1 MKIDQ
6 KYLFLTVVAGL
17 IVILDQVSKLYV
29 HTSFYLGESIVVIPD
44 YFNIT
49 YVRNPAAAFGILGS
63 TPESF
68 RKAFFLI
75 LPPLAMVLILYL
87 MKSTPREDRWQVLAL
102 SLIFGGAL
110 GNYIDRLQFGFVVD
124 FLDFHYKNLYAWPA
138 FNVADMAIV
147 VGSSIL
153 FFFLALQTKAEWKAS
168 RRKLETTSP
177 KIGS

>member
-1 MKIDQ
+1 MKLDRR
-6 KYLFLTVVAGL
+6 YLFLMMVTVVIVL
-17 IVILDQVSKLYV
+17 IDQVSKLYI

-63 TPESF
+63 TPEAF

-75 LPPLAMVLILYL
+75 LPPLAMLLILYL
-87 MKSTPREDRWQVLAL
+87 MRSTPAEDRWQVTAL

-110 GNYIDRLQFGFVVD
+110 GNYLDRLQYGFVVD
-124 FLDFHYKNLYAWPA
+124 FLDFHWRNAYSWPA

-168 RRKLETTSP
+168 KA
-177 KIGS
+177 